1 MPCPDG
7 LDMCG
12 IHPTRGGVQ
21 PKLLTMLGEPLPNHV
36 ACGNAV
42 ASCKID
48 GTAMAISS
56 GCNTSTMKRIAN
68 LCLETDS
75 KALSVVITICAQ
87 DCPIDAGRIHRLPK
101 MKEKLPKIRIHAAD
115 D

>member
-1 MPCPDG
+1 MPRPDG

-12 IHPTRGGVQ
+12 IHPTEGTVQ
-21 PKLLTMLGEPLPNHV
+21 SKLLAMLVEPLPNHI
-36 ACGNAV
+36 ARGDAIG
-42 ASCKID
+42 SCNID
-48 GTAMAISS
+48 GTAIAISS

-87 DCPIDAGRIHRLPK
+87 DCPIDAGRIHRLPN
-101 MKEKLPKIRIHAAD
+101 MKE
-115 D
+115 